1 MTVTTADIDLG
12 CPSGLAPASEDKPGA
27 LEAFVKTQDGTST
40 LHLLVRGAK
49 CGGCLSKI
57 EKAANALPGVE
68 SARLNLSTGK
78 MRIDWAGPL
87 SADDIGATISR
98 LGYGVSAFS
107 EDAASTQERK
117 RERDLLISM
126 GVAGFGMANIML
138 LSVSVWGGHG
148 EMGDATRQVLHGIS
162 GLIALPVVAWSG
174 RHFFGSAWSVLRHG
188 RANMDVPISLALIL
202 AFSVSVWE
210 TLHHGPHAYFDA
222 CVMLLFFLLI
232 GRFLDAR
239 LQRQAHAA
247 AHELAAL
254 QSASVN
260 LIDPSGSV
268 SAVPAAEV
276 AHGDL
281 VLLSTGERAVI
292 DLRILSGTSEVD
304 ESLVTGESLPR
315 QTGPGDTLFA
325 GAVNLGQPLQG
336 SALGAADTS
345 LLSEIGRMLEAG
357 EQRRSAYRKIADRA
371 VGLYVPFV
379 HTAAALAALSWWLVG
394 AGPAQAI
401 MIAVTTLIIT
411 CPCALAL
418 AAPVAQVVAAGR
430 LFKQGVYLRSGD
442 ALERLAEV
450 DHVVFDKTGTLSIG
464 APQLV
469 ALLSLNG
476 DLIASDL
483 DSVTP
488 DSDTRLAPLFLAAK
502 LARASRHPLSRAI
515 VATAGPGPFADG
527 ISETPGCGLEADIDG
542 AKCRLGSAEWVGVEP
557 SQTTLGPQLW
567 FVCGDNDPVCF
578 RFADRVQ
585 DDAVDAIEGLKRRG
599 LSIEILSGDQPGA
612 VSDMSTRLGIARW
625 QAGATPQDKVARL
638 EALRADG
645 RKVLMVGD
653 GLNDAG
659 ALALAHAALAPG
671 GAMDVSQSA
680 SDAVYS
686 SGLKSVEFIVDIAQ
700 SARGVMRQN
709 FGLAALYNVF
719 VVPIAVAGLV
729 TPLIAAIAMSASSLI
744 VTLNALRIRST
755 G

>member
-12 CPSGLAPASEDKPGA
+12 CPSGLAPASEDRAGA
-27 LEAFVKTQDGTST
+27 LEAFVKRQEGRST
-40 LHLLVRGAK
+40 LLLLVRGTK

-57 EKAANALPGVE
+57 EKAAQALPGVE

-78 MRIDWAGPL
+78 MRIDWSGPL
-87 SADDIGATISR
+87 SADDIGATISG

-107 EDAASTQERK
+107 EDASATYEHK

-210 TLHHGPHAYFDA
+210 TVHHGPHAYFDA

-260 LIDPSGSV
+260 TIDTTGAV
-268 SAVPAAEV
+268 RAVPAVEV
-276 AHGDL
+276 AQGDL
-281 VLLSTGERAVI
+281 VLLSPGERAVV

-304 ESLVTGESLPR
+304 ESLVNGESLPR
-315 QTGPGDTLFA
+315 RTGPGDTLFA
-325 GAVNLGQPLQG
+325 GTVNLGQPLQG
-336 SALGAADTS
+336 NALGAADTS

-357 EQRRSAYRKIADRA
+357 EQRRSAYRRIADRA

-379 HTAAALAALSWWLVG
+379 HSAAALAALSWWLLG
-394 AGPAQAI
+394 AGPAQAV

-430 LFKQGVYLRSGD
+430 LFKRGVYLRSGD

-464 APQLV
+464 APQLDT
-469 ALLSLNG
+469 LLSLNG
-476 DLIASDL
+476 DLIATGF
-483 DSVTP
+483 DSVSTGF
-488 DSDTRLAPLFLAAK
+488 DNRFALLYQAAK

-515 VATAGPGPFADG
+515 VAAAGPGPFVEG
-527 ISETPGCGLEADIDG
+527 ISETPGCGLEAEIDG
-542 AKCRLGSAEWVGVEP
+542 DKCRLGSAEWVGVEH
-557 SQTTLGPQLW
+557 SQTILGPQLW
-567 FVCGDNDPVCF
+567 FVCGDSEPVCF
-578 RFADRVQ
+578 RFVDRVQ
-585 DDAVDAIEGLKRRG
+585 DDAFAAIERLKMRG
-599 LSIEILSGDQPGA
+599 LSVEILSGDQAGA
-612 VSDMSTRLGIARW
+612 VSDMATRLGIARW
-625 QAGATPQDKVARL
+625 QAGATPQDKVVRL
-638 EALRADG
+638 ELLRDEG

-659 ALALAHAALAPG
+659 ALAMAHAALAPG

-680 SDAVYS
+680 SDAVYGG
-686 SGLKSVEFIVDIAQ
+686 GLKSIEFVIDISQ
-700 SARGVMRQN
+700 SARRVMRQN

-719 VVPIAVAGLV
+719 AVPIAVAGLV
-729 TPLIAAIAMSASSLI
+729 TPLIAAIAMSASSLV
-744 VTLNALRIRST
+744 VTLNALRIR
-755 G
+755 GKG

>member
-12 CPSGLAPASEDKPGA
+12 CPSGLAPASEDRAGA
-27 LEAFVKTQDGTST
+27 LDAFVKRREGKAT
-40 LHLLVRGAK
+40 LQLLVRGAK

-57 EKAANALPGVE
+57 ENAIRALPGVE

-78 MRIDWAGPL
+78 MRINWTGSLAPDQ
-87 SADDIGATISR
+87 IGETISG

-107 EDAASTQERK
+107 EDAAASTERK
-117 RERDLLISM
+117 RERDLLSSM

-138 LSVSVWGGHG
+138 LSVSVWSGHG
-148 EMGDATRQVLHGIS
+148 EMGDATRQVLHAIS

-174 RHFFGSAWSVLRHG
+174 RHFFASAWSVLRHG

-210 TLHHGPHAYFDA
+210 TVHHGPHAYFDA

-254 QSASVN
+254 QSASVSVV
-260 LIDPSGSV
+260 DPNGEV
-268 SAVPAAEV
+268 SAVPAANV
-276 AHGDL
+276 ARGDS
-281 VLLSTGERAVI
+281 VLLSPGERAVV
-292 DLRILSGTSEVD
+292 DLRVSTGASEID

-325 GAVNLGQPLQG
+325 GAINLGQPLQG
-336 SALGAADTS
+336 VALGPADDS

-357 EQRRSAYRKIADRA
+357 EQRRSSYRKIADRA
-371 VGLYVPFV
+371 VSLYVPFV
-379 HTAAALAALSWWLVG
+379 HSAAALAAFSWWLAG
-394 AGPAQAI
+394 AGMAKAI

-450 DHVVFDKTGTLSIG
+450 DHIVFDKTGTLSFG
-464 APQLV
+464 TPQLDT
-469 ALLSLNG
+469 LMTLNG
-476 DLIASDL
+476 DLIVSIF
-483 DSVTP
+483 DSVSSR
-488 DSDTRLAPLFLAAK
+488 SDTQLATLLRAAK
-502 LARASRHPLSRAI
+502 LARASRHPLSRAL
-515 VATAGPGPFADG
+515 VAAAGPGPFAKDVT
-527 ISETPGCGLEADIDG
+527 EVPGCGLEADIDG
-542 AKCRLGSAEWVGVEP
+542 DLCRLGSAEWVGIGAADTAP
-557 SQTTLGPQLW
+557 GPQLW
-567 FVCGDNDPVCF
+567 FVCGDAEPVCF
-578 RFADRVQ
+578 RFVDRLQ
-585 DDAVDAIEGLKRRG
+585 EHAVDAIERLKARG
-599 LSIEILSGDQPGA
+599 LGIEILSGDQAGA
-612 VSDMSTRLGIARW
+612 VSDMAARLGISDW
-625 QAGATPQDKVARL
+625 QASAKPQDKVARL

-645 RKVLMVGD
+645 HKVLMVGD

-686 SGLKSVEFIVDIAQ
+686 GGLNSVDNILELAQ

-719 VVPIAVAGLV
+719 AVPVAIAGLV

-744 VTLNALRIRST
+744 VTINALRIR
-755 G
+755 GKG